1 MKYDQ
6 SLSKTLRKKDGVY
19 YTPDKIA
26 KFIVDETLKS
36 YFQETKNT
44 FFALQN
50 VKILDISCGDGTF
63 LVAAFD
69 FLLQFYQK
77 NYPHYQKN
85 YPHFEKP
92 EQFIVRNNLFGVDL
106 DENAVK
112 ICQKIL
118 FRKSEILCE
127 NIKCGNS
134 LIDDSEIALE
144 KAFFWENEFAE
155 IFKNGGFD
163 IIVGN
168 PPYGAELSKE
178 QQKFLTE
185 KFESKSSETVIF
197 FIKQALN
204 LLKNSGIL
212 SFIIPKSF
220 VFASNYKKIR
230 DFVWRNLRLIVD
242 CKKVWKEVN
251 LEQVIIQVWK
261 TKTFENY
268 ATGFLENKKVISS
281 FEVCKKEIKDFE
293 IFPHNV
299 SAKEIEKAKKM
310 RFNSVFLNEIA
321 KNQYGGCDRKH
332 LIVDSD
338 VSANFFNVIGGAN
351 IDKFQIH
358 SFKGKIEKQFSDT
371 KNSLVEKNSIL
382 VQRIIT
388 FSQKIDNLRM
398 TACIPDEKFVKN
410 LILVDTIIQIVI
422 KNEFLQNISQEFLW
436 CVLNSRILNW
446 FVMNFIFG
454 KAIITMDFTNFI
466 TSRLPI
472 PRISV
477 EENQIFIEKA
487 KILQEKSLEKQKILK
502 EFFILLQKNLN
513 LQKFSRKISEF
524 YLLEYKNFVSEL
536 KKQNIFIKKT
546 EYFEIFQNYK
556 TKINEIYFEIQKIE
570 EEIEKFVRKSYKL
583 LE

>member
-6 SLSKTLRKKDGVY
+6 SLSKTLRKKDGIF

-26 KFIVDETLKS
+26 KFIVDETLKN
-36 YFQETKNT
+36 YFQETKDT

-77 NYPHYQKN
+77 NYS
-85 YPHFEKP
+85 HFAKP

-118 FRKSEILCE
+118 FRKSEIFCE

-134 LIDDSEIALE
+134 LIDNSEIALE
-144 KAFFWENEFAE
+144 KAFLWENEFSDT
-155 IFKNGGFD
+155 FKNGGFD
-163 IIVGN
+163 VIVGN
-168 PPYGAELSKE
+168 PPYGAELSKNY
-178 QQKFLTE
+178 QKFLIE
-185 KFESKSSETVIF
+185 KFESNSSETVIF

-204 LLKNSGIL
+204 LLKHSGIL

-220 VFASNYKKIR
+220 IFASHYKKIR
-230 DFVWRNLRLIVD
+230 DFVWNNLSLIVD

-261 TKTFENY
+261 TKIFENY

-281 FEVCKKEIKDFE
+281 FEVCKKDAKLFDFFVNGVSFDEILL
-293 IFPHNV
+293 
-299 SAKEIEKAKKM
+299 AKKILDNSLKLNDVAENM
-310 RFNSVFLNEIA
+310 AGASIQKYLVDIQDFN
-321 KNQYGGCDRKH
+321 
-332 LIVDSD
+332 DSYLD
-338 VSANFFNVIGGAN
+338 VIGGAN
-351 IDKFQIH
+351 FNKVEIH
-358 SFKGKIEKQFSDT
+358 SFKGKIDKKFATDENYFVKS
-371 KNSLVEKNSIL
+371 NSVL
-382 VQRIIT
+382 VQNIQTYLQSTDTLRI
-388 FSQKIDNLRM
+388 
-398 TACIPDEKFVKN
+398 TACIPDEKFVKK
-410 LILVDTIIQIVI
+410 LVLVSTVNQITV
-422 KNEFLQNISQEFLW
+422 KNEFLQNFSKEFLW
-436 CVLNSRILNW
+436 CVLNSKLIGW
-446 FVMNFIFG
+446 FAHRFIFA
-454 KAIITMDFTNFI
+454 KAEMTMHFNNPT

-502 EFFILLQKNLN
+502 EFLMLLQKNLN

-536 KKQNIFIKKT
+536 KKQNIFIKKI
-546 EYFEIFQNYK
+546 EYFEIFDNYK
-556 TKINEIYFEIQKIE
+556 TKINEIYFEIQKIDN
-570 EEIEKFVRKSYKL
+570 EIEQFVRKSYKL
-583 LE
+583 SE